1 MRPEDLSALPRP
13 PFEGRR
19 RALLALTMLGLI
31 SGGCARE
38 RHEITPTTLGT
49 DSTKRPRGKMTPF
62 PWPGQD
68 IVKADPRPGQVDGP
82 TVDPNASMASGE
94 RPIR

>member
-13 PFEGRR
+13 AFGGRR
-19 RALLALTMLGLI
+19 RALLALTLLGLV
-31 SGGCARE
+31 SGGCARG

-49 DSTKRPRGKMTPF
+49 DLERMPRGKMTPF
-62 PWPGQD
+62 PWPGQS
-68 IVKADPRPGQVDGP
+68 ISKADPRTGQVEGP
-82 TVDPNASMASGE
+82 TVDPDASMASGE